1 MMHPDYLRD
10 RAREMRADRRLT
22 IDQIAERLALS
33 RSTIYCWVRDM
44 PIERPR
50 FNAGQKRGA
59 AAMQERFRLLREEAY
74 EEGLAEFDR
83 LSLDPTFR
91 DFVCMYIG
99 EGTKRQRGTVAI
111 CNSDPSVV
119 LLGAHWIRRLS
130 RSKLDYQLQFHAD
143 QDLVELVRFWA
154 TTLDVDHADIKLQRK
169 SNSNQLAGRTW
180 RSRYG
185 VLTVRSNDTLF
196 RARLQ
201 AWMDRVREEWKP
213 EGTEF
218 EAGRASAV

>member
-1 MMHPDYLRD
+1 
-10 RAREMRADRRLT
+10 MRGERGLT

-50 FNAGQKRGA
+50 WNPGQRLGNL
-59 AAMQERFRLLREEAY
+59 AMQEKFRHLREQAY
-74 EEGLAEFDR
+74 AQGLAEFDR
-83 LSLDPTFR
+83 LALDPTFR

-99 EGTKRQRGTVAI
+99 EGSKRDRNRVAI

-119 LLGAHWIRRLS
+119 LLGARWIRRLG
-130 RSKLDYQLQFHAD
+130 RSKLDYGLQFHAD
-143 QDLVELVRFWA
+143 QDLVDLVRFWA
-154 TTLDVDHADIKLQRK
+154 QHLDVEHERIKLQRE

-180 RSRYG
+180 RSRHG
-185 VLTVRSNDTLF
+185 VLTVSTNDTLL

-201 AWMDRVREEWKP
+201 AWMDRVRKDWSPSTVQGEINRLH
-213 EGTEF
+213 
-218 EAGRASAV
+218 AH

>member
-1 MMHPDYLRD
+1 MTHPDYLRD

-22 IDQIAERLALS
+22 IDQIAERLDLS

-44 PIERPR
+44 PIERS
-50 FNAGQKRGA
+50 NYHAGLKRGPA
-59 AAMQERFRLLREEAY
+59 VMQERFRLPREEAY

-99 EGTKRQRGTVAI
+99 EGTKRYRNMVVI

-119 LLGAHWIRRLS
+119 LLGAHWLRRLS
-130 RSKLDYQLQFHAD
+130 RSKIDYQLQFHDD

-185 VLTVRSNDTLF
+185 VLSVRTNDTLF

-201 AWMDRVREEWKP
+201 AWMDRVQEDWSPARRES
-213 EGTEF
+213 
-218 EAGRASAV
+218 EAGKAPAV